1 MTESGSWNYC
11 DCITLFNCSTESYE
25 MPKNIMPFL
34 KWLVT
39 VFQLFCETFCYEI
52 LFTTAMKNQMFPSET
67 MFCHSPINIDK

>member
-1 MTESGSWNYC
+1 
-11 DCITLFNCSTESYE
+11 